1 MTVSVMTS
9 MSCNAG
15 SISLVVLLVWG
26 GLATSQGICTGVIF
40 YFLLPPAFGLIE
52 RTKPVLEG
60 LFASMEQGKPRDP
73 TINM

>member
-15 SISLVVLLVWG
+15 NISLVVLLVWVG
-26 GLATSQGICTGVIF
+26 GLATSQGICTEVIF
-40 YFLLPPAFGLIE
+40 YFLLPPAFDLIE

-60 LFASMEQGKPRDP
+60 LFPSMGAA
-73 TINM
+73 